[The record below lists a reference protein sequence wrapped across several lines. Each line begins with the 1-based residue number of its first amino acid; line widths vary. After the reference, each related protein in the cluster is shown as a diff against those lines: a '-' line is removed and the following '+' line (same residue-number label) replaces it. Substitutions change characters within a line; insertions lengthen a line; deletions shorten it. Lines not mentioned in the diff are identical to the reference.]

1 MLFGNSYPNKTWG
14 DIGQYM
20 EQDQFSAGT
29 TASSGGMTH
38 TSKVAFEDENEGIS
52 IGEIVAAIMEYR
64 WLVVVITVAALLI
77 GLVVMFVSRPV
88 YRADGLLQVEEKS
101 SGVGSLKAL
110 QPLLGDDTTV
120 SAEMEILASRLVLGR
135 VVDKLKLDINVA
147 PKTFPL
153 IGGAIF
159 RRYHESEPSAPFLGL
174 AGYAWGGEVIQVDG
188 LEVPRQY
195 LDMPLL
201 LVAGDASAYTL
212 MSNSGENVLSGTVG
226 VRASKQGFS
235 IFVAQL
241 KARPGTEFVITKRS
255 QESAIAQLRA
265 NYSVKERG
273 KKSGV
278 IELGLQGSDYDK
290 IGIVLDEIL
299 NTYVRQNVE
308 RRSAEAEK
316 TLKFLETQLPSL
328 KAQLDVAE
336 AAYNKYRQ
344 SRGSLD
350 LSIETQSV
358 LKSVVEIED
367 AALKLKQE
375 REELRQRFTSEHPAI
390 QAVDAKLARLNE
402 RRKQFEGEVSKL
414 PDTQQTVLRLA
425 RDVQVSTTL
434 YTELLNTAQQLK
446 VSKAGTVGDVRVID
460 TAAVA
465 REPVGAKPGAILGI
479 SVLLGLLTSLLTIWV
494 LRALRVAVEDPEVIE
509 TKLGLPVYATVPHSK
524 AELLLSR
531 KVTAGES
538 ISELLAVSQP
548 DDDAVE
554 SLRSLRTTLH
564 FAMLDA
570 QRGSLLITGSSPGL
584 GKSFISKNL
593 GAVLAQLGKRIA
605 VVDGDLRRGHIHKEF
620 GLPREVGVSEFI
632 AGQSTLDEVV
642 KATRVPNLFVVTTG
656 HIPPNPSELLMHPRF
671 EQLLLE
677 LGQRF
682 DTLIVDAPPILAV
695 SDAAII
701 GRHVGATLVV
711 ARAGKQPIQELEQ
724 AVKRLNQAGVQV
736 KGFIFNDLNTDRQRY
751 RYGYKGYVYRYSYK
765 K

>member
-1 MLFGNSYPNKTWG
+1 MENDQHYPVAA
-14 DIGQYM
+14 
-20 EQDQFSAGT
+20 ST
-29 TASSGGMTH
+29 TQIVH
-38 TSKVAFEDENEGIS
+38 DDESEGIS
-52 IGEIVAAIMEYR
+52 IGEIIAAVMDYR
-64 WLVVVITVAALLI
+64 WQIVAITMISVVIGLLYIFVAK
-77 GLVVMFVSRPV
+77 PV

-101 SGVGSLKAL
+101 AGVGSLKAL

-120 SAEMEILASRLVLGR
+120 AAELEILASRMVLGR
-135 VVDKLKLDINVA
+135 VVNKLKLDIVA
-147 PKTFPL
+147 LPRTFPL
-153 IGGAIF
+153 IGNAIA
-159 RRYHESEPSAPFLGL
+159 RRYNGDDVRDALFGFSS
-174 AGYAWGGEVIQVDG
+174 YAWGGERIQVDS
-188 LEVPRQY
+188 LDVPESF
-195 LDMPLL
+195 LDETLN
-201 LVAGDASAYTL
+201 LVAGEAGSFVVVDKNDEFL
-212 MSNSGENVLSGTVG
+212 LKGKVG
-226 VRASKQGFS
+226 VRSTDNGFS

-241 KARPGTEFVITKRS
+241 TARPGTCFWLIKRS
-255 QESAIAQLRA
+255 NELAIDEIRKQYA
-265 NYSVKERG
+265 VKERG

-278 IELGLQGSDYDK
+278 LELSLLGSDANK
-290 IGIVLDEIL
+290 IALVLDEIL

-316 TLKFLETQLPSL
+316 TLKFLETQLPAL
-328 KAQLDVAE
+328 KAQVDTAE
-336 AAYNKYRQ
+336 AAYNTYRQ

-402 RRKQFEGEVSKL
+402 RRKQFEGAVSKL

-425 RDVQVSTTL
+425 RDVEVSTKL

-460 TAAVA
+460 TAAVP
-465 REPVGAKPGAILGI
+465 RLPVGLRPIAILA
-479 SVLLGLLTSLLTIWV
+479 VAALLGLFVSLIAVWV

-509 TKLGLPVYATVPHSK
+509 ARLGLPVYATVPHSK

-531 KVTAGES
+531 KIKTGES
-538 ISELLAVSQP
+538 VGELLTTIQP
-548 DDDAVE
+548 DDDAIE

-570 QRGSLLITGSSPGL
+570 QRSSLLIAGSSPGL

-620 GLPREVGVSEFI
+620 GLPRDVGVSEFV
-632 AGQSTLDEVV
+632 AGQNVLDDIV
-642 KATRVPNLFVVTTG
+642 KATRMPNLFVVTTG

-682 DTLIVDAPPILAV
+682 DILIVDAPPILAV

-701 GRHVGATLVV
+701 GRHVGATLLV

-724 AVKRLNQAGVQV
+724 AVKRLNQAGVHV
-736 KGFIFNDLNTDRQRY
+736 NGFIFNDLNTDRQRY